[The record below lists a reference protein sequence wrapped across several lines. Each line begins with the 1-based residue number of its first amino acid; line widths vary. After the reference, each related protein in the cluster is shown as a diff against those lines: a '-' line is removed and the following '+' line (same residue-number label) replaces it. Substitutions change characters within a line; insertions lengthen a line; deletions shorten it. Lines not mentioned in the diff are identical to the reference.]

1 MVRTNDLILR
11 TMTVLIAFILFGFS
25 VYIFLSGHNA
35 PGGGFI
41 GGLMTSAGI
50 ILMYMAYG
58 YEAVNKI
65 LPINYRYLIGIG
77 LLFAIAT
84 AIGSFMFG
92 QPFLSHTFDYFHF
105 PIFGEVE
112 LATATLFD
120 IGVYFTVIGVALTI
134 VLTIS
139 EDQ

>member
-11 TMTVLIAFILFGFS
+11 TMTILISFILLGFS
-25 VYIFLSGHNA
+25 VYIFLAGHNA

-41 GGLMTSAGI
+41 GGLMTSAAI
-50 ILMYMAYG
+50 VLMYMAYG

-65 LPINYRYLIGIG
+65 LPINYRLLIGLG
-77 LLFAIAT
+77 LIIAFTT
-84 AIGSFMFG
+84 AVGSFIFG
-92 QPFLSHTFDYFHF
+92 QPFLSQTFDYFHF

-112 LATATLFD
+112 LATALLFD
-120 IGVYFTVIGVALTI
+120 IGVYFTVIGVTLTI